1 MRVMFGFSKTGVA
14 LRGIR
19 ERKLVVS
26 SPKSV
31 EPMAVSLPLK
41 DIRQVAV
48 LSPEPTDTEKRFTV
62 AAQVSAERWVRLG
75 VMESALDAEELIR
88 DCARA
93 ISGSRVGLVFA
104 LMAASTVMAVV
115 LLTAFMFVTGGYDTE
130 VFANDV
136 PAVETAAD
144 PAADPAPAP
153 DAQAAASAPAPTQ
166 AAPAA
171 PAAPSLNK
179 AQQGAINDYF
189 SK

>member
-1 MRVMFGFSKTGVA
+1 MRVMFGFGKTGVA

-26 SPKSV
+26 SAKSV

-41 DIRQVAV
+41 DVRQIAV
-48 LSPEPTDTEKRFTV
+48 LAPEPTDVEKRFTV

-75 VMESALDAEELIR
+75 VMDSALDAEELIR

-104 LMAASTVMAVV
+104 FMAAATLMAVV
-115 LLTAFMFVTGGYDTE
+115 LLTAFMFLTGGYDT
-130 VFANDV
+130 VAYGADA
-136 PAVETAAD
+136 AVSDSVEAEA
-144 PAADPAPAP
+144 PAPAP
-153 DAQAAASAPAPTQ
+153 QVQAAPIAAEQGAHQ
-166 AAPAA
+166 VAPAA
-171 PAAPSLNK
+171 PVLNK
-179 AQQGAINDYF
+179 AQQGVIGDYF

>member
-93 ISGSRVGLVFA
+93 ISGSRVGIVFA

-115 LLTAFMFVTGGYDTE
+115 LLTALMFVTGGYDTE
-130 VFANDV
+130 VYANDV
-136 PAVETAAD
+136 PAAETAVD
-144 PAADPAPAP
+144 PASASE
-153 DAQAAASAPAPTQ
+153 AQAAASEPAPTQ